1 MKLKEMLDDMVV
13 LSESGNSDCVSM
25 AVALQEKLTP
35 AFFKGD
41 VVYLED
47 EYPEDER
54 KVEYY
59 MFDLIQDEMKYWV
72 QDVDEANYSA
82 DEMTLIRRVGQ

>member
-35 AFFKGD
+35 VYNKGD

-47 EYPEDER
+47 EDPDDER

-72 QDVDEANYSA
+72 EDIDETVFSA
-82 DEMTLIRRVGQ
+82 DEMTLIRRKN

>member
-1 MKLKEMLDDMVV
+1 MKLKEMLEEMVV
-13 LSESGNSDCVSM
+13 LSGYGADKSVAM

-35 AFFKGD
+35 VYNKGD

-47 EYPEDER
+47 EDPDDER

-72 QDVDEANYSA
+72 EDIDETVFSA
-82 DEMTLIRRVGQ
+82 DEMTLIRRKN